1 MPEKPG
7 HYTNG
12 FGEPCNT
19 FGGPL
24 DCPFGNPNCLHGV
37 TPGGGYACHDFRKDG
52 FPVYAKIP
60 NSNDYVLVHVHRKCH
75 MRGRCKWCSKD
86 NSEGHLHHTDPLFC
100 AMCQRGDC
108 PICQDEECA
117 KMVCFLVYL
126 CVSLYSVLYCV
137 CLIYIYTHTYLLF
150 SITF

>member
-7 HYTNG
+7 HYING

-75 MRGRCKWCSKD
+75 MRGRCKWSPRIIVKGISIILILCSVPCVKD
-86 NSEGHLHHTDPLFC
+86 GIVL
-100 AMCQRGDC
+100 
-108 PICQDEECA
+108 
-117 KMVCFLVYL
+117 
-126 CVSLYSVLYCV
+126 SVRMRNVLKWYV
-137 CLIYIYTHTYLLF
+137 F
-150 SITF
+150 